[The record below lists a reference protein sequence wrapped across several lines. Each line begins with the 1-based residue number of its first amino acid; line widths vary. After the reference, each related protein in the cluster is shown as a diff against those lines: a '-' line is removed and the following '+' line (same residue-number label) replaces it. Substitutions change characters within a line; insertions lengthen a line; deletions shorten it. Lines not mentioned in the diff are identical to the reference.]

1 MHVSAHLLQGHAM
14 HCAISC
20 YVIIVV
26 VVYVFIMSG
35 EINMYALAQVLY
47 SLQNNKKKYTQV
59 GAKQFTISVNKQ
71 LANFLKHILCNY
83 C

>member
-1 MHVSAHLLQGHAM
+1 M

-47 SLQNNKKKYTQV
+47 SLQNNKKNYTQV
-59 GAKQFTISVNKQ
+59 GAKTVHHFSQQTTSKLFKTCSLQ
-71 LANFLKHILCNY
+71 LLLADSDCVHPR
-83 C
+83 